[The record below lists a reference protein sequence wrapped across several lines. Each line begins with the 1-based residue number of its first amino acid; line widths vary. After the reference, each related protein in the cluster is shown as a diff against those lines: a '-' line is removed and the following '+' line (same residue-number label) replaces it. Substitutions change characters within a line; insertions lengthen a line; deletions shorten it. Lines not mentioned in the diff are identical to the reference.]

1 MHPTFAEI
9 DLTAICQNISN
20 IRKKVQPA
28 EVMAVV
34 KADAYGHG
42 AVPVAKAALE
52 AGATRLAVACP
63 GEGTVLRQ
71 AGIQTPIQVMGGFF
85 VEQIEEIRASQLEFT
100 LCDHHNLSELE
111 RFTRQKNIS
120 VPVHVKFDTGMR
132 RVGFWWEHAAE
143 VFKKLVEIR
152 SFEFAGLMTHFA
164 TADEKD
170 KIFAHEQLRRFH
182 HVIEQAKCAGLRFR
196 YFHAAN
202 SGAILDLPES
212 YFHLVRPGVSIY
224 GYYPSKETTESIVL
238 QPAMTWKSRLLQVKK
253 IATGESVSYGA
264 TWIAPHETTIGT
276 VAVGYADGY
285 NRMLSN
291 RMHAVASG
299 RRVPVV
305 GRITMD
311 MALLDLGSDAQEK
324 AGDEVILLGGDGN
337 ARVDM
342 QEFCAALGTIPYEV
356 ACMVSK
362 RVPRVYVGE

>member
-1 MHPTFAEI
+1 MHPTFVEI
-9 DLTAICQNISN
+9 NLNTIRQNISN
-20 IRKKVQPA
+20 ICKKVQPA

-42 AVPVAKAALE
+42 AVTIAKAALK
-52 AGATRLAVACP
+52 AGATRLAVAHP
-63 GEGTVLRQ
+63 GEGTILRE
-71 AGIQTPIQVMGGFF
+71 AGIQAPIHVMGGFF
-85 VEQIEEIRASQLEFT
+85 PEQIEEMQTSWLEFT
-100 LCDHHNLSELE
+100 LCTNHNLFELE
-111 RFTRQKNIS
+111 NFTRTNKIS
-120 VPVHVKFDTGMR
+120 VPIHVKFDTGMR

-143 VFKKLVEIR
+143 VFKKLGEIR
-152 SFEFAGLMTHFA
+152 SFEFVGLMTHFA

-170 KIFAHEQLRRFH
+170 KTLARRQLQRFYYI
-182 HVIEQAKCAGLRFR
+182 IEQAKCAGLRFR

-224 GYYPSKETTESIVL
+224 GYYPSKETTESIEL

-253 IATGESVSYGA
+253 IAAEESVSYGA

-276 VAVGYADGY
+276 VAAGYADGY

-291 RMHAVASG
+291 RIHAVVGG

-311 MALLDLGSDAQEK
+311 MILLDLGPDAPDK
-324 AGDEVILLGGDGN
+324 IGDEVILLGGDGN

-342 QEFCAALGTIPYEV
+342 WEFCDALGTIPYEV
-356 ACMVSK
+356 TCMVSK
-362 RVPRVYVGE
+362 RVPRVYLGE